1 MDNLREQAKGAAMI
15 FLKNYDK
22 NDYDE
27 LLKRW
32 ESSSSGSDVR
42 KQIEIRMIEMNKE
55 QLARIASYDELLKR
69 WEKFKV
75 FRC

>member
-27 LLKRW
+27 LL
-32 ESSSSGSDVR
+32 EAVG
-42 KQIEIRMIEMNKE
+42 
-55 QLARIASYDELLKR
+55 
-69 WEKFKV
+69 KFQFR